1 MPKLPWKSAPSAAS
15 GMLGFWK
22 HLKSLS
28 AADIMREA
36 EKPFQIALIGP
47 EDHTALLAARLA
59 LETSA
64 PRDSATGPA
73 NIWPYVTMRTD
84 AREAPQGSILL
95 HADPLTADE
104 TRLAEALAQ
113 IVSARPEL
121 RLSLAR
127 HIPAF
132 RPAAVS
138 QIIADS
144 SWDNAKIA
152 VVSALPGIIPFTDI
166 LLPATALGDT
176 ILLTRNQAVLLM
188 KIAAAYGQQA
198 ELKHRYRELLPVF
211 GSAFGWRAVARELVG
226 LVPGGVG
233 VVVKGAIAYAGTY
246 TVGKAAAIYFSTGQ
260 KLTGARM
267 KQLYQDAYRSA
278 VDKVRGLLRR
288 APVTAKLAD
297 APVPSADAIVL
308 TPRELQNEPSEHY
321 FESTLD
327 NPVKIGV

>member
-1 MPKLPWKSAPSAAS
+1 MPKLPWNSAPSAAS
-15 GMLGFWK
+15 GVLGFWK
-22 HLKSLS
+22 QLKSLS
-28 AADIMREA
+28 ASEIMREA
-36 EKPFQIALIGP
+36 ERPFQIALIGP
-47 EDHTALLAARLA
+47 PDHTALLAARLA
-59 LETSA
+59 LEMPT
-64 PRDSATGPA
+64 PTDSAAGPA

-84 AREAPQGSILL
+84 AREAPQDAILL

-113 IVSARPEL
+113 IVSARPEI

-132 RPAAVS
+132 RPAVVS
-138 QIIADS
+138 QVIADA

-188 KIAAAYGQQA
+188 RIAAAYGQQA
-198 ELKHRYRELLPVF
+198 ELKERYRELLPVF
-211 GSAFGWRAVARELVG
+211 GSAFGWRTLARELVG

-246 TVGKAAAIYFSTGQ
+246 TVGKTAAIYFSTGK
-260 KLTGARM
+260 KLTASRM

-278 VDKVRGLLRR
+278 VEKVRGLLRR
-288 APVTAKLAD
+288 APSVVSAKETSAGVSEITERPQPEI
-297 APVPSADAIVL
+297 APSDY
-308 TPRELQNEPSEHY
+308 Y
-321 FESTLD
+321 FEDSLD
-327 NPVKIGV
+327 NPAKIGV